1 MTSDASTASTL
12 RTLYFLHIPKTA
24 GTSVRYWLYDL
35 YGKAKWLRAHVVHDL
50 EKLTREEINA
60 YRLYSG
66 HFGYALLD
74 YLDTAP
80 QIITWLRE
88 PLARVVSSHYYEVDS
103 YDYLVDQAL
112 KYGRHD
118 WVEYYSMVRD
128 TPLAKLCQMRRY
140 RTGSDNLQTRCLA
153 GNWPQCSDRAT
164 LCTDEMLE
172 AAKRNLEQM
181 FCFGLCESMDASMDL
196 LCDKLE
202 VPNRQLTSRMNSG
215 KSSSGDRLTLLTDE
229 EVAIIRAANHY
240 DEQLYAF
247 ARTLFEQ
254 RVREFLDR
262 IAVTPPDLLAIY
274 GQEPMKSAIRQA
286 VAERFRNAA

>member
-1 MTSDASTASTL
+1 
-12 RTLYFLHIPKTA
+12 
-24 GTSVRYWLYDL
+24 
-35 YGKAKWLRAHVVHDL
+35 
-50 EKLTREEINA
+50 
-60 YRLYSG
+60 
-66 HFGYALLD
+66 
-74 YLDTAP
+74 
-80 QIITWLRE
+80 
-88 PLARVVSSHYYEVDS
+88 
-103 YDYLVDQAL
+103 
-112 KYGRHD
+112 
-118 WVEYYSMVRD
+118 
-128 TPLAKLCQMRRY
+128 
-140 RTGSDNLQTRCLA
+140 
-153 GNWPQCSDRAT
+153 
-164 LCTDEMLE
+164 
-172 AAKRNLEQM
+172 M